1 DELVPLTLVELD
13 YLISKKL
20 DYLITKR
27 RRCAGAVVT
36 KVCGSMKKLDEGDD
50 FLAALNPRTRWEEAA
65 VGDANM
71 RNCSGGTS
79 YSWSARATTSFPPL
93 RFRPPVHTTY
103 SLFHPPPSPPFHSSS
118 HSPFTPPV
126 PLPSPF
132 PPIFQ
137 SPHIVHPFP
146 LPRIPL
152 SRPPF
157 RSTLPFPLTHPP
169 PLSNSPYMFPS
180 HSPVIPPS
188 HRQHF
193 QVPLSLLF
201 PSLIP
206 PVPCTTQP
214 AAMCGP
220 INNHEVF
227 ELLTDRG
234 AMGAVDVSQ
243 GGMGPAAIECQVYTY
258 LCAAPAATQTRA
270 AVAKCTE
277 RAATFGLTRME
288 TLQLVNLRPSQPV
301 EAHLIIADCEM
312 RLPGERV
319 EQLLQVV
326 EETLP
331 AAPELEGGAEEEE
344 GG

>member
-1 DELVPLTLVELD
+1 MV
-13 YLISKKL
+13 LIAIP
-20 DYLITKR
+20 DGR
-27 RRCAGAVVT
+27 Q
-36 KVCGSMKKLDEGDD
+36 
-50 FLAALNPRTRWEEAA
+50 
-65 VGDANM
+65 
-71 RNCSGGTS
+71 
-79 YSWSARATTSFPPL
+79 
-93 RFRPPVHTTY
+93 RPPPGAAAAAAANSPLSDSALQSTPLIP
-103 SLFHPPPSPPFHSSS
+103 SSISPPFPALPFLLPFPVHPSRSPS
-118 HSPFTPPV
+118 HP
-126 PLPSPF
+126 PF

-137 SPHIVHPFP
+137 SPPHCPSLSPPSYSPLSSTFP
-146 LPRIPL
+146 LQPCAGL
-152 SRPPF
+152 
-157 RSTLPFPLTHPP
+157 LT
-169 PLSNSPYMFPS
+169 
-180 HSPVIPPS
+180 
-188 HRQHF
+188 
-193 QVPLSLLF
+193 
-201 PSLIP
+201 
-206 PVPCTTQP
+206 
-214 AAMCGP
+214 
-220 INNHEVF
+220 NHEVF

>member
-1 DELVPLTLVELD
+1 MGAQRHGRAEAWARRGMGAQRHGRSEVPCSPLSDSALQSTP
-13 YLISKKL
+13 LIPSS
-20 DYLITKR
+20 I
-27 RRCAGAVVT
+27 
-36 KVCGSMKKLDEGDD
+36 
-50 FLAALNPRTRWEEAA
+50 
-65 VGDANM
+65 
-71 RNCSGGTS
+71 
-79 YSWSARATTSFPPL
+79 
-93 RFRPPVHTTY
+93 
-103 SLFHPPPSPPFHSSS
+103 SPPFPALPFLLPFPVHPSRSPS
-118 HSPFTPPV
+118 HP
-126 PLPSPF
+126 PF

-137 SPHIVHPFP
+137 SPPHCPSLSPPSYSPLSSTFPFHSPIPPNHPPPPSPIPPTCSPPIPPSFP
-146 LPRIPL
+146 LPTVNTSNLQPCAGL
-152 SRPPF
+152 
-157 RSTLPFPLTHPP
+157 LT
-169 PLSNSPYMFPS
+169 
-180 HSPVIPPS
+180 
-188 HRQHF
+188 
-193 QVPLSLLF
+193 
-201 PSLIP
+201 
-206 PVPCTTQP
+206 
-214 AAMCGP
+214 
-220 INNHEVF
+220 NHEVF